1 MRLTMK
7 DLRKAIQEGMYSDWM
22 NTAGLYAGGSGISNS
37 RKGTET
43 PPPGL
48 GSPEDQ
54 ETDEEENDK
63 EPQEKSQLA
72 VRYADRHP
80 KG

>member
-1 MRLTMK
+1 MK
-7 DLRKAIQEGMYSDWM
+7 ITLRSLKRFIREGVFSDWM
-22 NTAGLYAGGSGISNS
+22 TTAGMYAGGSGISRS
-37 RKGTET
+37 RKGTEP

-54 ETDEEENDK
+54 EADEEENDK
-63 EPQEKSQLA
+63 EPQEKSQIA
-72 VRYADRHP
+72 VRVADRHP

>member
-1 MRLTMK
+1 MK
-7 DLRKAIQEGMYSDWM
+7 ISLKQLRILVSEEVFRNNQSM
-22 NTAGLYAGGSGISNS
+22 AGWCAGGSGISSS
-37 RKGTET
+37 RKGTEQ

-48 GSPEDQ
+48 GSPQ
-54 ETDEEENDK
+54 EQKTDEEENDK

-72 VRYADRHP
+72 ARFADRHP

>member
-1 MRLTMK
+1 MK
-7 DLRKAIQEGMYSDWM
+7 ITVGRLRKIVREGVFSDWM
-22 NTAGLYAGGSGISNS
+22 TTAGMYAGGSGISDP

-48 GSPEDQ
+48 GSPEEQD
-54 ETDEEENDK
+54 TDEEENDK

-72 VRYADRHP
+72 QRYADRHP